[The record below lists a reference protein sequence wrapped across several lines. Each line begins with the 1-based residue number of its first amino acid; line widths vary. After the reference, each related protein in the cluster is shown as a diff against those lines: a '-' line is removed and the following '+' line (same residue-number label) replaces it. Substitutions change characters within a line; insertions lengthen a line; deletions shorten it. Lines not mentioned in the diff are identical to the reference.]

1 MTFSQIML
9 FTADLLTCHSMKCA
23 GGINSND
30 GSVPLIVPVAFPV
43 VSHHGA
49 IMYSTRLS
57 PEWNAAF
64 CSVIVAIDYTYLY

>member
-9 FTADLLTCHSMKCA
+9 FTADLLICHSMKCA

-43 VSHHGA
+43 VSHHVQYQA
-49 IMYSTRLS
+49 IPRV
-57 PEWNAAF
+57 E
-64 CSVIVAIDYTYLY
+64 CSLL